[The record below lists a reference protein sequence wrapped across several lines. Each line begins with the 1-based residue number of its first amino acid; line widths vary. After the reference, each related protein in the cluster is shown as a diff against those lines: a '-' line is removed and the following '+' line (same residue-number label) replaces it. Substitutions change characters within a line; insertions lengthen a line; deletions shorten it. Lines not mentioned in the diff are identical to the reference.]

1 MTCFKLIGNSHLKLL
16 DYYLLLKFLNK
27 DGTNL
32 APYLGLVVSKRRDV
46 LECVNNV
53 NK

>member
-1 MTCFKLIGNSHLKLL
+1 MTFDDTIGVLNQSIV
-16 DYYLLLKFLNK
+16 YCLLLKCLNK